1 MGSSRLR
8 NSLIDEVSLM
18 SSFVELLLE
27 DRAAKKNKIKNGHWY
42 VSDRL
47 MKSFAKLLNQF

>member
-27 DRAAKKNKIKNGHWY
+27 DRAAKKNKIKYGHWY

>member
-1 MGSSRLR
+1 MGSLRLR

-27 DRAAKKNKIKNGHWY
+27 DQAAKNKIKNGHW
-42 VSDRL
+42 
-47 MKSFAKLLNQF
+47 